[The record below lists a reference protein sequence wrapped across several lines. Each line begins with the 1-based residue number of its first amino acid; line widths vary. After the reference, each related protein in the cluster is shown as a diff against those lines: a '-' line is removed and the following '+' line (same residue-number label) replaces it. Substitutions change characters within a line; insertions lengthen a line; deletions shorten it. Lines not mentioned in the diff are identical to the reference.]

1 VWQVGCA
8 VARATVVAAG
18 AASALA
24 TGKRGYVVTGLYSA
38 TSTVAAVNVAF
49 VVLEAKTGLDMDK
62 PWGYSL

>member
-1 VWQVGCA
+1 MWQVGCA
-8 VARATVVAAG
+8 IVVAAG

-24 TGKRGYVVTGLYSA
+24 TDKRDYVVIGLYSA
-38 TSTVAAVNVAF
+38 RSTVAAVNVVF